1 MPFDPYASCPCG
13 SGKKFKWCC
22 QPIHQQ
28 IEKAFRQDQEGQHE
42 AALRLMDQVVAEH
55 ADNPEAWGKKSLLLW
70 QNEKPDEAE
79 AALSKALEINP
90 QYPFGHYL
98 RARYRLFE
106 GEIPGALMLFRKAAD
121 LYDPNAK
128 HILVEIYLN

>member
-28 IEKAFRQDQEGQHE
+28 IEKAFRQDEEGQHE
-42 AALRLMDQVVAEH
+42 AALRLMDEVVGEH

-70 QNEKPDEAE
+70 QNEKPEEAE
-79 AALSKALEINP
+79 AALSKALEISP

-106 GEIPGALMLFRKAAD
+106 GE
-121 LYDPNAK
+121 
-128 HILVEIYLN
+128 